1 MEVVVGFII
10 ALIVGMTG
18 MGGGPLA
25 VPILTLWLG
34 LPAAAAVGTSFLF
47 VTITKLVATP
57 IYLSRGQ
64 VDLRMVRHLA
74 IGGIPGVITG
84 SLLLSRMKSEAL
96 QPAVL
101 TVVGLLIVVMA
112 GISMWKL
119 FSPELDRPAQAR
131 LAWVPVLTFLIG
143 LEVGFSSAGAG
154 ALCSL
159 VLMYFTTLPMNRIVG
174 TDLLFG
180 LVLSTIGGG
189 LHLAVGTVETGLL
202 VKLCIGG
209 VLGAAVGAQVGS
221 RMPIRPLRAALSTV
235 LVYLGGS
242 LFWKGF
248 QVLVK

>member
-1 MEVVVGFII
+1 MEILIGFVI
-10 ALIVGMTG
+10 AVIVGITG

-47 VTITKLVATP
+47 VTVTKLTATP
-57 IYLSRGQ
+57 VYLFRGQ
-64 VDLRMVRHLA
+64 VDFRTVKRLA
-74 IGGIPGVITG
+74 IGGVPGVVLG
-84 SLLLSRMKSEAL
+84 SLLLSRMKSDAL
-96 QPAVL
+96 QPMVL
-101 TVVGLLIVVMA
+101 TVVGLTIVVMA

-119 FSPELDRPAQAR
+119 LSPALDRPVEPK
-131 LAWVPVLTFLIG
+131 LVWLPVLAFLIG

-159 VLMYFTTLPMNRIVG
+159 VLLYFTTLPMNRIVG

-189 LHLAVGTVETGLL
+189 LHLAVGTVDTSILL
-202 VKLCIGG
+202 KLCIGG
-209 VLGAAVGAQVGS
+209 VLGAAVGAQIGT
-221 RMPIRPLRAALSTV
+221 RLPARPLRAALSTV

-242 LFWKGF
+242 LFWKGI
-248 QVLVK
+248 QVWVK